1 MIRENM
7 RIAQSHLKLPTS
19 LGDDNMVGQ
28 PPQVRDLSD
37 QAVIKQI
44 FDLFTDEVL
53 PLNRL
58 VLGLLLN
65 SLASGYIFRWCS
77 ITSLGIP
84 GICDGCQANTS
95 TLAQMNVMSASFYL
109 SPRSPTMWV
118 VWAASLLIWMVF
130 TGKPSLSEGC
140 TRGAEAEP
148 HWCEV
153 EGVGSWSLPL
163 AVPLWATTR
172 TWSFSN
178 AETPAVRP
186 PWILMSTLGDGIFM
200 ISYR

>member
-1 MIRENM
+1 MIGENM
-7 RIAQSHLKLPTS
+7 RITQSHLKLPTS

-37 QAVIKQI
+37 QAGIKQI

-58 VLGLLLN
+58 VLGLLLS

-77 ITSLGIP
+77 ITSLRIP

-95 TLAQMNVMSASFYL
+95 TLAQINVMSASFYL
-109 SPRSPTMWV
+109 SPRSATMWV
-118 VWAASLLIWMVF
+118 VWAVSLLIWMVF

-148 HWCEV
+148 RWCEV

-163 AVPLWATTR
+163 AVPLWDTTR

-186 PWILMSTLGDGIFM
+186 SWILMSTLGDGIFM